1 LRNKERTPRASI
13 LYSWYNED
21 KTFGILASLAY
32 NKSVLGAGSFATR
45 YGPVCNGNGWGGC
58 SNGASGSF
66 NNPALLPMVTSGPA
80 LTSSMLVPQF
90 LWMTASQSN
99 SIRTTGYIAVQAKP
113 VDNFEVQGTAL
124 R

>member
-1 LRNKERTPRASI
+1 MQKMDEGGVGGSIIVNSRLPFELPRNTLSVAANYNVNLRNKERTPRASI

-66 NNPALLPMVTSGPA
+66 NNPALLPMVP
-80 LTSSMLVPQF
+80 MPF
-90 LWMTASQSN
+90 
-99 SIRTTGYIAVQAKP
+99 K
-113 VDNFEVQGTAL
+113 
-124 R
+124 